1 MRQSF
6 LSRILN
12 QSPKK
17 RILRIRFIIILVAI
31 VFVVAQFWLQ
41 NCPSKRLHPSSSRVS
56 KLTSQ
61 EKQIIVKNLKLGVDW
76 KEVNVPDSFH
86 NATNKPKFFVYSAYF
101 DTNEDFM
108 RVIAITP
115 SFSRQRFYCHLFD
128 EEIQLFT
135 TVPGII
141 STTKYGLGST
151 MKYSMAFI
159 LCHLDMNPNELET
172 QSIIKKAKFTV
183 ISPFRKM
190 PDSDLFTSN
199 GTIASNLMSIPN
211 PVYKGDEEPYKFVA
225 CVQPTFNFDRVEAFL
240 EWVEFQKMMG
250 VTHFAFYNMSIG
262 PRVSCVMKSAAINA
276 G

>member
-1 MRQSF
+1 
-6 LSRILN
+6 
-12 QSPKK
+12 
-17 RILRIRFIIILVAI
+17 
-31 VFVVAQFWLQ
+31 
-41 NCPSKRLHPSSSRVS
+41 
-56 KLTSQ
+56 
-61 EKQIIVKNLKLGVDW
+61 
-76 KEVNVPDSFH
+76 
-86 NATNKPKFFVYSAYF
+86 
-101 DTNEDFM
+101 
-108 RVIAITP
+108 
-115 SFSRQRFYCHLFD
+115 
-128 EEIQLFT
+128 
-135 TVPGII
+135 
-141 STTKYGLGST
+141 
-151 MKYSMAFI
+151 
-159 LCHLDMNPNELET
+159 MNPNELET